1 MATQNNTDT
10 ASSIRD
16 FIAGGGRLGGR
27 SVAALTDILTT
38 MNTSVSTKQ
47 TVVLEAVP
55 AATTQTTG
63 DGKTVFIVPSTL
75 NGMNL
80 VEVKAVQGTA
90 GITGTVDVQIRNVTD
105 SVDMLSTKITI
116 DSTEIGTA
124 TAATPAVIDTTKD
137 DVVTNDVLAIDV
149 DAIASGT
156 AGKGLILSL
165 VFDLP

>member
-16 FIAGGGRLGGR
+16 FKAGGGRLGGR
-27 SVAALTDILTT
+27 SVSGLTDLLETI
-38 MNTSVSTKQ
+38 NTSVSTKKELILQ
-47 TVVLEAVP
+47 AIEAG
-55 AATTQTTG
+55 TTQTTG
-63 DGKTVFIVPSTL
+63 DGKAVFIVPSVL

-90 GITGTVDVQIRNVTD
+90 GITGTCDVQIRNVTD

-124 TAATPAVIDTTKD
+124 TAATAAVIDTTKD
-137 DVVTNDVLAIDV
+137 DVATNDVLAIDV

-156 AGKGLILSL
+156 AGKGLTLSL